1 MTLRGKGIN
10 LQVLTECICYLLF
23 GYLLFQLTF
32 SGGYLN
38 YVTPRMKPYLYG
50 MSALMLLWAVF
61 TGRYLLTP
69 RYRVR
74 LARSFVFIIPI
85 LLLAF
90 RPADPGG
97 SSMVRSYESSGFS
110 MGFGNGGTDA
120 YPEDDTGQSSGEENP
135 WYDLNGLDEAEKTIT
150 IADEDYYT
158 WMYELSNF
166 YEKYEGYTVVMKGF
180 VFRTPDIQKKCDF
193 ALVRL
198 SMWCCAADLTPIGFL
213 VDSDSEV
220 TFKDDD
226 WVTVTGTFG
235 ISEHEESLILKAQS
249 IEAAGKP
256 EEEYVYPYF

>member
-1 MTLRGKGIN
+1 M
-10 LQVLTECICYLLF
+10 YLLSAVWIPVVSAYF
-23 GYLLFQLTF
+23 FRRVFKLCDSKDEAVSLRHVCFNAF
-32 SGGYLN
+32 MGGVYRKI
-38 YVTPRMKPYLYG
+38 VTD
-50 MSALMLLWAVF
+50 
-61 TGRYLLTP
+61 P

-120 YPEDDTGQSSGEENP
+120 YPEDDTGQSYGEENP
-135 WYDLNGLDEAEKTIT
+135 WYDLRGLDEAEKTIT

>member
-1 MTLRGKGIN
+1 MRTPVYPW
-10 LQVLTECICYLLF
+10 VLEMAGGESQGPLSDGEAGSGLPDGENTEKD
-23 GYLLFQLTF
+23 GY
-32 SGGYLN
+32 S
-38 YVTPRMKPYLYG
+38 
-50 MSALMLLWAVF
+50 
-61 TGRYLLTP
+61 
-69 RYRVR
+69 
-74 LARSFVFIIPI
+74 
-85 LLLAF
+85 
-90 RPADPGG
+90 
-97 SSMVRSYESSGFS
+97 
-110 MGFGNGGTDA
+110 GTDA
-120 YPEDDTGQSSGEENP
+120 YPEDDTGQSYGEENP
-135 WYDLNGLDEAEKTIT
+135 WYDLRGLDEAEKTIT

-166 YEKYEGYTVVMKGF
+166 YERYEGYTVVMKGF

-235 ISEHEESLILKAQS
+235 ISENGESLILKAQS

>member
-110 MGFGNGGTDA
+110 MGFLERRNRCL
-120 YPEDDTGQSSGEENP
+120 SG
-135 WYDLNGLDEAEKTIT
+135 
-150 IADEDYYT
+150 
-158 WMYELSNF
+158 
-166 YEKYEGYTVVMKGF
+166 
-180 VFRTPDIQKKCDF
+180 R
-193 ALVRL
+193 
-198 SMWCCAADLTPIGFL
+198 
-213 VDSDSEV
+213 
-220 TFKDDD
+220 
-226 WVTVTGTFG
+226 
-235 ISEHEESLILKAQS
+235 
-249 IEAAGKP
+249 
-256 EEEYVYPYF
+256 

>member
-1 MTLRGKGIN
+1 MAENPGRQTAESTVRQTLPAAGGESQGPLSDGEAGSGLPDGEN
-10 LQVLTECICYLLF
+10 TETD
-23 GYLLFQLTF
+23 GY
-32 SGGYLN
+32 S
-38 YVTPRMKPYLYG
+38 R
-50 MSALMLLWAVF
+50 
-61 TGRYLLTP
+61 
-69 RYRVR
+69 
-74 LARSFVFIIPI
+74 I
-85 LLLAF
+85 
-90 RPADPGG
+90 
-97 SSMVRSYESSGFS
+97 
-110 MGFGNGGTDA
+110 DA
-120 YPEDDTGQSSGEENP
+120 YPGDDTRQSSGEENP
-135 WYDLNGLDEAEKTIT
+135 WYDLNGLNEAEKIIT

-166 YEKYEGYTVVMKGF
+166 YEKYEGYTIVMKGF
-180 VFRTPDIQKKCDF
+180 VYRAPDIQKKCDF

>member
-1 MTLRGKGIN
+1 MPAEGGESQRPLSDGESGSGLPDGEN
-10 LQVLTECICYLLF
+10 TEME
-23 GYLLFQLTF
+23 GY
-32 SGGYLN
+32 SEN
-38 YVTPRMKPYLYG
+38 
-50 MSALMLLWAVF
+50 
-61 TGRYLLTP
+61 
-69 RYRVR
+69 
-74 LARSFVFIIPI
+74 
-85 LLLAF
+85 
-90 RPADPGG
+90 
-97 SSMVRSYESSGFS
+97 
-110 MGFGNGGTDA
+110 DA
-120 YPEDDTGQSSGEENP
+120 YPEDDSRQSSREENP

-166 YEKYEGYTVVMKGF
+166 YEKYEGYTIVMKGF
-180 VFRTPDIQKKCDF
+180 VYRAPDIQKKCDF

-249 IEAAGKP
+249 IEVSRKP
-256 EEEYVYPYF
+256 EEVYVYPCFQSENRMREN